1 MEKYLLNFRNSL
13 IKKMNENNWT
23 ITQLA
28 IICDCSY
35 HGMCNIVNGNVN
47 DINFSTF
54 IKICE
59 NANISYEDIFEIE
72 SFNSLEKEMK
82 KFYISNGKMK
92 FRLLKE

>member
-1 MEKYLLNFRNSL
+1 MERYLSRLSSEL
-13 IKKMNENNWT
+13 IKKMDENRWS
-23 ITQLA
+23 IAQLSA
-28 IICDCSY
+28 MCHISY

-54 IKICE
+54 VKICE

>member
-1 MEKYLLNFRNSL
+1 MERYLSRLSSEL
-13 IKKMNENNWT
+13 IRKMDENRWS
-23 ITQLA
+23 IAQLSA
-28 IICDCSY
+28 MCHISY

-72 SFNSLEKEMK
+72 SLDSLEKELQ
-82 KFYISNGKMK
+82 KFYVTNGKTK